1 MRSFSAPAACL
12 AALVSALPATAQD
25 LADLP
30 PEFRDR
36 IEAARADCAGFDNGV
51 LSVDWGAVSRPDLDG
66 DFKPD
71 WALDEYLLS
80 CSTAASLFCGT
91 GGCTTTFKVGDSVM
105 TLLNKGWDLALMNTG
120 PVLLAQ
126 IHGSECGG
134 TNLNRCVV
142 ALTWDEGRWNRVG
155 GAE

>member
-1 MRSFSAPAACL
+1 M
-12 AALVSALPATAQD
+12 
-25 LADLP
+25 
-30 PEFRDR
+30 
-36 IEAARADCAGFDNGV
+36 
-51 LSVDWGAVSRPDLDG
+51 SVPVVFQYQR
-66 DFKPD
+66 
-71 WALDEYLLS
+71 ALDEFRLG

-126 IHGSECGG
+126 IHGSDCGG

-142 ALTWDEGRWNRVG
+142 ALTWANSP
-155 GAE
+155 AACFLHPS